1 MKRKLLALA
10 GLLALSIPLAQAQTV
25 LLNSWENSTEG
36 WSILE
41 TNAWKS
47 DGFSSSNGVTQG
59 SYSWKLSTTNVD
71 YGPTLQG
78 PASTSLTLLMMNA
91 ASLSMD
97 ILPDTNTAPNFNW
110 GIQIDLEVN
119 QPGGV
124 GTMSVDGYNYPGDVY
139 SPQLGSGTVS
149 TISWS
154 VSQAVRTA
162 LDAYPNLPV
171 YLTLSVGGGGGGAIY
186 IDNLRV
192 TETPQVQGSLF
203 VRELWDDLP
212 AEEIPAKTT
221 VADNT
226 SSTGFTTD
234 PWMVN
239 PAESNNCALM
249 AFRPGFPNEVT
260 IGASK
265 MGLPTTLDGSSG
277 AMLQENNGFN
287 FLPGT
292 NQPTFWTSGDFMTR
306 ALGPGGYIN
315 FQAAGEYWFAMS
327 INNSTASL
335 DAQYVT
341 FPASGW
347 GGIGFADG
355 TTTNSDFVAVG
366 VTGLNVYFGPTNSSF
381 PWGETNASKAV
392 YISQGTLGQQ
402 GNLNSTVYNPLLDP
416 SANPPD
422 SPPNYAPPYNSEY
435 TQTNFT
441 GGPYHISAFGAQTV
455 GSVAADGIVVLGHLK
470 TFGNGTATLDAK
482 YYTTTGGNPW
492 NTSLDTNSA
501 NITWDCSY
509 SFNFSGT
516 LTRMLLFENG
526 QFPFYMLGFRAGTNF
541 SQVVGL
547 DPGRILVAPFANTY
561 VGYPINLTNLAVEAN
576 SFSFAT
582 PPTGYG
588 TLTYQWYQ
596 NGVAIS
602 GATSQYLNIA
612 AASTNDSSM
621 PAGTDAGTYT
631 CVTTDPSGTWESASS
646 STVITVTQLNP
657 PEVSGVQEY
666 HNENTFLV
674 TFNEANLTGV
684 ADPTHY
690 VFNNGISIT
699 NLTVINTPSNTMVQL
714 STTSLPLG
722 TKVTLSISGVTNVVN
737 GTLSATNETFWTDL
751 IETGVANWNAW
762 LYPALT
768 SQTDYFNNFVPNN
781 PYPTILQSESLATWE
796 GPTSGVNILGAD
808 GYVGDGFGDALYG
821 WFIPPATTNYVFYIS
836 ADDGARLSL
845 STNDSPANLRYI
857 ACESL
862 WSGADEWTNVN
873 DQYPSTPHR
882 GDGTE
887 TATAGTGYLWDNS
900 TVEQSPATADEQ
912 NRSDQM
918 IVSYWD
924 SSQLTGQVGE
934 PAGATDQANWATQN
948 TSSATTACIPI
959 GSETNFWPSVDANG
973 QAMITLQAGQRYFMK
988 LEHVQ
993 IGGGYD
999 SSVTYKMAGASDPDS
1014 GVPGTSSG
1022 TASALTGSVIA
1033 GTVPFKPTISV
1044 SNSPT
1049 GPVITYTGV
1058 LLAGPNLN
1066 AITNVVAQSSATNAI
1081 SVGGPSQYRQ
1091 PAGSSQMFYRTS
1103 E

>member
-1 MKRKLLALA
+1 MET
-10 GLLALSIPLAQAQTV
+10 G
-25 LLNSWENSTEG
+25 SWTSV
-36 WSILE
+36 
-41 TNAWKS
+41 
-47 DGFSSSNGVTQG
+47 GFSTSNGVTQG
-59 SYSWKLSTTNVD
+59 SYSWKLSTTGVD

-78 PASTSLTLLMMNA
+78 PASTNLTLLMMNA

-97 ILPDTNTAPNFNW
+97 ILPDTNTSPNFNW

-124 GTMSVDGYNYPGDVY
+124 GTMSVDGYDYPGDVY

-149 TISWS
+149 TISWP

-192 TETPQVQGSLF
+192 TETPQVQGSLW
-203 VRELWDDLP
+203 VRELWDDLKS
-212 AEEIPAKTT
+212 EEIPANTT

-234 PWMVN
+234 PWVVN
-239 PAESNNCALM
+239 PAESNNCQIM
-249 AFRPGFPNEVT
+249 AFRPGFANDILAGSAT
-260 IGASK
+260 
-265 MGLPTTLDGSSG
+265 MGLPTTLDGTSG
-277 AMLQENNGFN
+277 AMVQENNGFN

-306 ALGPGGYIN
+306 ALTPNGYIN
-315 FQAAGEYWFAMS
+315 FQAAGEYWFAMT
-327 INNSTASL
+327 IANSPTNSV

-341 FPASGW
+341 FPSSGW

-392 YISQGTLGQQ
+392 YISQGTLGQP

-416 SANPPD
+416 AANPPD

-435 TQTNFT
+435 TETNFT
-441 GGPYHISAFGAQTV
+441 GGPYHINAFGAQTV
-455 GSVAADGIVVLGHLK
+455 GNVAANGIVVLGHLK
-470 TFGNGTATLDAK
+470 TLGNGTATLDAK
-482 YYTTTGGNPW
+482 YYTLSGGNPW
-492 NTSLDTNSA
+492 NTSLDTSPA
-501 NITWDCSY
+501 SITWDCSY
-509 SFNFSGT
+509 SFSFSGT

-526 QFPFYMLGFRAGTNF
+526 QFPFYVFGFRASTNF
-541 SQVVGL
+541 NEVVGL
-547 DPGRILVAPFANTY
+547 DPGRILVAPLSNTY
-561 VGYPINLTNLAVEAN
+561 VGYPINMTNLAVEAN
-576 SFSFAT
+576 TYSFAS
-582 PPTGYG
+582 PPAGYG

-612 AASTNDSSM
+612 AASLTDSGM
-621 PAGTDAGTYT
+621 PAGTDAGIYS
-631 CVTTDPSGTWESASS
+631 CVTTDSSGTWGSVSNSVA
-646 STVITVTQLNP
+646 ITVTQLSAP
-657 PEVSGVQEY
+657 LVSAVQLL
-666 HNENTFLV
+666 HNDNTFLI
-674 TFNEANLTGV
+674 TFNEANLTGMDNV
-684 ADPTHY
+684 SDY

-699 NLTVINTPSNTMVQL
+699 NLTVINTPTNTMVQL
-714 STTSLPLG
+714 STTPLPYG
-722 TKVTLSISGVTNVVN
+722 TKVSLSISGVTNVVN
-737 GTLSATNETFWTDL
+737 ETLSPTNETLWTDL
-751 IETGVANWNAW
+751 IQTGVANWDAW
-762 LYPALT
+762 LYPAVT
-768 SQTDYFNNFVPNN
+768 SQSDYFNNFVPNN
-781 PYPTILQSESLATWE
+781 PYPTILQSESLSSWE
-796 GPTSGVNILGAD
+796 GPTSGVNIRGTD

-845 STNDSPANLRYI
+845 STDDTPANLRVI

-862 WSGADEWTNVN
+862 WAGADEWTNVN
-873 DQYPSTPHR
+873 DQYPSNPHR

-900 TVEQSPATADEQ
+900 TVAGSPATADEQ
-912 NRSDQM
+912 NRSDQF

-924 SSQLTGQVGE
+924 SSQLTGQTGE
-934 PAGATDQANWATQN
+934 PAGATDQANWANQN
-948 TSSATTACIPI
+948 TISPVTACIPV
-959 GSETNFWPSVDANG
+959 GMDTNFWPNVDANG
-973 QAMITLQAGQRYFMK
+973 QALIALQAGQKYFIR

-999 SSVTYKMAGASDPDS
+999 MSVTYKMAGAPDPNS

-1022 TASALTGSVIA
+1022 AASGLTGSVIA
-1033 GTVPFKPTISV
+1033 GTVPFRPAISV
-1044 SNSPT
+1044 SNSLS
-1049 GPVITYTGV
+1049 GPIITYTGV
-1058 LLAGPNLN
+1058 LLAGTNLN
-1066 AITNVVAQSSATNAI
+1066 SVTNVVAQSSATNAV
-1081 SVGGPSQYRQ
+1081 SLGGPSQYRP
-1091 PAGSSQMFYRTS
+1091 PAGSPQVFYRTS